1 MEASQ
6 VAEPSPAPVQLSL
19 RIRHPAIDPDEISAA
34 LGLEPEHCFKAG
46 DARIARSERRIAGQ
60 HTQTYWLAPV
70 SPETWADPIE
80 PSFLGAIA
88 AKNPIRN
95 LASSAQDREAAV
107 RNLRSRSTEFV
118 LFHFLLR
125 MNAHHGFLQKIQA
138 EGGDISLLIL
148 IERESAADFTLPVGV
163 TRLLA
168 QLGIS
173 LELKF
178 DS

>member
-1 MEASQ
+1 MGASQ
-6 VAEPSPAPVQLSL
+6 AAEPSPAPVQLSL

-46 DARIARSERRIAGQ
+46 DVRLARTEPRIAGQ

-70 SPETWADPIE
+70 FPETWADPIE
-80 PSFLGAIA
+80 PSFLAAIA
-88 AKNPIRN
+88 AKNPTR
-95 LASSAQDREAAV
+95 SPGVSAQDREAAIG
-107 RNLRSRSTEFV
+107 NIRSRSTEFV

-138 EGGDISLLIL
+138 GGGDISLLIL
-148 IERESAADFTLPVGV
+148 IERESAADFTLPIAI